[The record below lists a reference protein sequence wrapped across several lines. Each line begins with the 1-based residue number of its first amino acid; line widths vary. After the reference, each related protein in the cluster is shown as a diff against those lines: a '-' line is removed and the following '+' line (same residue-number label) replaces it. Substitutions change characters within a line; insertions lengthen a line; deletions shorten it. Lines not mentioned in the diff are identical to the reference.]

1 MYKYSKGINLIA
13 GGEKHRVYVKKSPT
27 GVGKGVK
34 GHVMVNHPT
43 EDKGKWDTIDLTEK
57 ASAKTVEDGKNATK
71 KWHRENPMKMQE
83 GNKSTEV
90 ISNTDTLKENYSGM
104 QKFYTDLFAAGNK
117 YKNKE
122 TGVVG
127 PFNAA
132 RALLKASIKNP
143 SVLFSKRHRLKD
155 PQSNPYNVQ
164 GYTTKDIFGNTKS
177 WLPTDWNENIVNT
190 EPTKK
195 TAFARYPGNK
205 QNKTGKLIQNRM
217 VNSKR
222 VDNISVTG
230 PSYVSGAK
238 SVKQYRG
245 DENLPEAKK
254 GMKNC
259 GCKHPKTKYK
269 YGTGTLTIPEGSA
282 IVTANGGKNM
292 QALEAYQ
299 EGDFPRLNRIINKMP
314 EDNVDRAKNGIKNTY
329 KKYKFKPGAKNV
341 NAEDEDDAWIRKI
354 LTYEA
359 KQGGFDKSTNKAY
372 GLPNWG
378 YNNWQKFGHS
388 RSPRNIEEAIEY
400 FKQDYLPKV
409 KDYPL
414 KVRKKLADYSY
425 NSGRSIEDLLL
436 LADDKINLDEINSN
450 STFTEKWNDNKAEIL
465 KKLNSPEFIKK
476 LDAARIDVA
485 KTTGTYPDPNDPSKN
500 IRYSLS
506 NPNPAYDA
514 TWKGRIENMQD
525 EDETPVVNQNKQ
537 NSPVANPIAEQNGT
551 AVPTAV
557 QVNNQGATQQNTSSV
572 PASTVNQNTG
582 TTVANPNAVP
592 ASATTNPVAPK
603 ETWTGTGK
611 TYKYKAKTAGRLDYQ
626 PDRFNEDVWS
636 EQNYPAWMQ
645 TVAEGLKDPARAD
658 KIINYLKNYEGQDY
672 EDVRKIA
679 SNPNL
684 NREQL
689 LQKIQKLSTDE
700 KVGPFHVAVQEGLK
714 QTEGEK
720 PKDEPAKT
728 NTEEGEKKIDII
740 PPPPPKTEPKP
751 QIPGTTPIPP
761 QKKNFMIPSLAEVAA
776 RGSILGRGIEQVPE
790 NYLKLGRYKY
800 ASQLPK
806 TLQEIQLAE
815 QAGREGARNV
825 VGGDAGRYLSQSG
838 NLSAARMKA
847 ANEAVIQ
854 DTLARQDI
862 LNKNVDLGNLEAE
875 TNTSLKNE
883 YAQQRALARSAYDR
897 QLIGLGQK
905 IDNVTETAQEM
916 AGLKDADEQRLQLLR
931 DLGNNY
937 EYKNV
942 GGKYQLVPKTPVE
955 NTTPSET
962 NTENQA
968 RKGLKRLKAYKRK

>member
-1 MYKYSKGINLIA
+1 MYRYSNGVNLVA

-43 EDKGKWDTIDLTEK
+43 SDKGKWDTIDLTEK
-57 ASAKTVEDGKNATK
+57 AGAKTVEEGKAATK
-71 KWHRENPMKMQE
+71 KWHAENP
-83 GNKSTEV
+83 
-90 ISNTDTLKENYSGM
+90 
-104 QKFYTDLFAAGNK
+104 
-117 YKNKE
+117 
-122 TGVVG
+122 
-127 PFNAA
+127 
-132 RALLKASIKNP
+132 
-143 SVLFSKRHRLKD
+143 
-155 PQSNPYNVQ
+155 
-164 GYTTKDIFGNTKS
+164 
-177 WLPTDWNENIVNT
+177 
-190 EPTKK
+190 
-195 TAFARYPGNK
+195 
-205 QNKTGKLIQNRM
+205 
-217 VNSKR
+217 
-222 VDNISVTG
+222 
-230 PSYVSGAK
+230 YVSGTK

-269 YGTGTLTIPEGSA
+269 YGTGALTIPEGSA
-282 IVTANGGKNM
+282 IVTANGGKNK
-292 QALEAYQ
+292 QALMAYKQ
-299 EGDFPRLNRIINKMP
+299 GNHKLLNKIIDEMP

-329 KKYKFKPGAKNV
+329 KKYKFKPGTKNV
-341 NAEDEDDAWIRKI
+341 NAGDEDDAWIRKI

-359 KQGGFDKSTNKAY
+359 KQGGFDKSTGKAY

-414 KVRKKLADYSY
+414 KLRKKLADYSY

-436 LADDKINLDEINSN
+436 LADDKIDLDKINSN
-450 STFTEKWNDNKAEIL
+450 ATFTKEWNENKDKIL

-476 LDAARIDVA
+476 LDAARTDVA
-485 KTTGTYPDPNDPSKN
+485 KTTGTYPDPNDSSKS
-500 IRYSLS
+500 IRYSLN
-506 NPNPAYDA
+506 NPNPAYEA

-525 EDETPVVNQNKQ
+525 KDETPEVNQNKQ
-537 NSPVANPIAEQNGT
+537 NSSVVNPITVEMGT
-551 AVPTAV
+551 VGPTAV
-557 QVNNQGATQQNTSSV
+557 QGNTQGTQQQNIS
-572 PASTVNQNTG
+572 PAPVSTVNQNAG
-582 TTVANPNAVP
+582 TTVTDPNASTTPVGSTGVQNSPADNTTVTQNQTSGINRRVKDISAREDVP
-592 ASATTNPVAPK
+592 RQSASGKYYGSADDAALQELIKNNPWHDWSNFDPSRRTKKDRRGNVIQEGDVEK
-603 ETWTGTGK
+603 FQ
-611 TYKYKAKTAGRLDYQ
+611 KAFNKFAEENKDSNRLTVDDKLGDQTKTAKVDYIEDQ
-626 PDRFNEDVWS
+626 PTITTTKED
-636 EQNYPAWMQ
+636 
-645 TVAEGLKDPARAD
+645 G
-658 KIINYLKNYEGQDY
+658 
-672 EDVRKIA
+672 
-679 SNPNL
+679 
-684 NREQL
+684 
-689 LQKIQKLSTDE
+689 
-700 KVGPFHVAVQEGLK
+700 
-714 QTEGEK
+714 
-720 PKDEPAKT
+720 
-728 NTEEGEKKIDII
+728 KKIDII
-740 PPPPPKTEPKP
+740 PPPPPKTEPQP
-751 QIPGTTPIPP
+751 QIPGITPTPP
-761 QKKNFMIPSLAEVAA
+761 EKKNFMIPSLAEVAA

-916 AGLKDADEQRLQLLR
+916 AGLKNADEQRLQLLR